1 MPVKSHQHHSV
12 IVSETLT
19 NVEEGIDCTNPS
31 RSPSVILGVIGDSCR
46 NNTSPGRDYDGSLPE
61 QKSSSADVGTDAS
74 RVSRLVHDFLRI
86 LVVGQS
92 GQLNICWF
100 RPYTT
105 PNPES
110 RLVWVRVLHNNAST
124 PCFLVNF

>member
-1 MPVKSHQHHSV
+1 
-12 IVSETLT
+12 
-19 NVEEGIDCTNPS
+19 
-31 RSPSVILGVIGDSCR
+31 GVIGDSCR
-46 NNTSPGRDYDGSLPE
+46 NNTSPGRFYDGSLPE
-61 QKSSSADVGTDAS
+61 QKSSFADVGTDGS

-124 PCFLVNF
+124 PCFLVNFEGKACHRNGLGKLATRGRYVFRRDAIQLDLAPA